1 MVANTPFGFFSRS
14 RSVPQVSVIHG
25 LSPLQ
30 AQGGQRRSV
39 MASSVLLET
48 PALGERYSDFMY
60 TKQSLKKRKEG
71 LCFKQ

>member
-1 MVANTPFGFFSRS
+1 MVANTPFGFFSHS

-30 AQGGQRRSV
+30 AQGGQRRT
-39 MASSVLLET
+39 SSVLLET
-48 PALGERYSDFMY
+48 PALGERCSDFMY